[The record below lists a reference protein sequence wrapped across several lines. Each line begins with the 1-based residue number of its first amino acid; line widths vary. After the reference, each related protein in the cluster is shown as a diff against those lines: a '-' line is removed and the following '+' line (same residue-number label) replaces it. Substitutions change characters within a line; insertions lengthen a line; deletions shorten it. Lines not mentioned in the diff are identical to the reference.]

1 MNITSYFR
9 REVELLNG
17 TVDHPIPDT
26 FVLTETI
33 KDFLLVLMRIGSLE
47 KVPIEQLNN
56 TIHLFSQIL
65 NLWDVFIFQNGINK
79 FV

>member
-1 MNITSYFR
+1 
-9 REVELLNG
+9 LNG
-17 TVDHPIPDT
+17 TVDYPIPNT
-26 FVLTETI
+26 YVLTETI
-33 KDFLLVLMRIGSLE
+33 RDFLLVLMRIGSLE

-65 NLWDVFIFQNGINK
+65 NLWDVFILQNGIDK